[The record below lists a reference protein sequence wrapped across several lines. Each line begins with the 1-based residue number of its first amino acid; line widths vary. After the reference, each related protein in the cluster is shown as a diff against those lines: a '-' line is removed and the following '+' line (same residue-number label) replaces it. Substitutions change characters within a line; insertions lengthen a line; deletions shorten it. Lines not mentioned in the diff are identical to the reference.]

1 MAEPSNDT
9 LNTLDT
15 LPRLLRSNAAKYGE
29 SKVAL
34 REKEF
39 GVWQPYTWKDYLE
52 HVKYFSLGLVSLGLT
67 KGDTISII
75 GDNRPEW
82 LFAELAAQSA
92 RAIGI
97 GIYQDAI
104 LKEVSYIINLAESK
118 FIVAE
123 DQEQVDKIL
132 DMGDE
137 LTTVKFIVYTDPRGM
152 RKYDDSRLVYFPE
165 VEARGKEFEQAH
177 PGAYDRLVDA
187 TEAEDPTHICI
198 TSGTTGN
205 PKLAVLSH
213 RNMLSMAANLGKVDP
228 KRETD
233 EFVSFL
239 PLPWVGEQMMSVAS
253 GLLFGFT
260 VNFPEEPETAT
271 ENIREIGPH
280 ILFSPPRVWENLA
293 ATVQVKI
300 LDASPLKRFLYNKC
314 LPIGYEWAD
323 LKFQKKTPTLAQKI
337 RYSLAYLLVFRSLK
351 DRIGF
356 THIRSAS
363 TGGAALGPDTFR
375 FFHALGVNLKQ
386 IYGQTE
392 IFGISCIHRDG
403 DVNFDSVGKPI
414 PETEIRIDNPDPK
427 GVGEVVSR
435 SPALFQGYYKA
446 EAATQESI
454 VDGWLRSGD
463 AGYFDENGHLV
474 IIDRMKDIMTLRSGE
489 RFSPQ
494 FIENKLKFS
503 PYIKEAVCI
512 GQGRDLVI
520 SLICIDFGI
529 VGKWAEDHRIGYTTY
544 TDLAS
549 KPEVYDFLEKEV
561 RKVNSTLTGSQRIRK
576 FALLYKELDAD
587 DDELTRTRKVR
598 RGFVDQKYA
607 DIIQGIYQGQPQIR
621 IDAVIKYQDG
631 KTSQLKTTIQVR
643 DLGDPGEV
651 RPAVA

>member
-1 MAEPSNDT
+1 MAEPSNSVPGA
-9 LNTLDT
+9 LDT
-15 LPRLLRSNAAKYGE
+15 LPRLLRANALKYGDG
-29 SKVAL
+29 KVAL

-39 GVWQPYTWKDYLE
+39 GVWQPYTWKDYFE
-52 HVKYFSLGLVSLGLT
+52 RVRYFCLGLVSLGLT
-67 KGDTISII
+67 KGDTVSII

-82 LFAELAAQSA
+82 LFTELAAQSA
-92 RAIGI
+92 GAIGI

-123 DQEQVDKIL
+123 DQEQVDKVL

-137 LTTVKFIVYTDPRGM
+137 LTTVKHIVYTDPRGM
-152 RKYDDSRLVYFPE
+152 RKYDDPRLVYFPD
-165 VEARGKEFEQAH
+165 VEARGKEYEQAH

-187 TEAEDPTHICI
+187 TQAEDPTHICI

-213 RNMLSMAANLGKVDP
+213 RNMISMAANLGKVDP

-271 ENIREIGPH
+271 ENIREIGPNV
-280 ILFSPPRVWENLA
+280 LFSPPRVWENLA
-293 ATVQVKI
+293 ATVQVRI
-300 LDASPLKRFLYNKC
+300 LDASPLKRFLYGKC

-323 LKFQKKTPTLAQKI
+323 LKFQKKTPTLAQKV
-337 RYSLAYLLVFRSLK
+337 RYTLAYLLVFRALK

-356 THIRSAS
+356 TRIRSAS

-435 SPALFQGYYKA
+435 SRALFLGYYKA
-446 EAATQESI
+446 EAATRETI

-463 AGYFDENGHLV
+463 AGYFDQNGHLV

-512 GQGRDLVI
+512 GQGRDFVI
-520 SLICIDFGI
+520 SLLCIDFGI
-529 VGKWAEDHRIGYTTY
+529 VGKWAEEHRIGYTTY

-561 RKVNSTLTGSQRIRK
+561 RKVNATLVGSQRIRK

-607 DIIQGIYQGQPQIR
+607 GIIEGVYQGLAQIK

-631 KTSQLKTTIQVR
+631 KTSQLKTTVQVR
-643 DLGDPGEV
+643 DLGGQEEV

>member
-1 MAEPSNDT
+1 MTDAPMN
-9 LNTLDT
+9 DT
-15 LPRLLRSNAAKYGE
+15 LPRLLRSNAAKYGAG
-29 SKVAL
+29 KVAL

-39 GVWQPYTWKDYLE
+39 GIWQPYTWQDYFE
-52 HVKYFSLGLVSLGLT
+52 HVRDFTLGLVVLGLV

-82 LFAELAAQSA
+82 LFAELSAQSA
-92 RAIGI
+92 GAIGI

-123 DQEQVDKIL
+123 DQEQVDKVL

-137 LTTVKFIVYTDPRGM
+137 LTTVKHIVYTDPRGM
-152 RKYDDSRLVYFPE
+152 RKYDDARLISFTE
-165 VEARGKEFEQAH
+165 VEALGKEHEKAH
-177 PGAYDRLVDA
+177 PGAYDALVNA
-187 TEAEDPTHICI
+187 TQAEDPAHICI
-198 TSGTTGN
+198 TSGTTGH

-213 RNMLSMAANLGKVDP
+213 RNMLSMATNLGKVDP
-228 KRETD
+228 KLETD

-253 GLLFGFT
+253 GMLFGFT
-260 VNFPEEPETAT
+260 VNFPEGPETTT
-271 ENIREIGPH
+271 ENIREIGPNL
-280 ILFSPPRVWENLA
+280 LFSPPRVWENLA

-300 LDASPLKRFLYNKC
+300 LDASPLKRFLYHWC

-323 LKFQKKTPTLAQKI
+323 LKFQKKTPTLLQKL
-337 RYSLAYLLVFRSLK
+337 RYGLAYVLVFRALK

-356 THIRSAS
+356 SRIRSAS

-403 DVNFDSVGKPI
+403 DINFDSVGIPI
-414 PETEIRIDNPDPK
+414 PETEIRIDNPDPQ
-427 GVGEVVSR
+427 GVGEVISR
-435 SPALFQGYYKA
+435 SAALFQGYYKA
-446 EAATQESI
+446 EAATAETI

-463 AGYFDENGHLV
+463 AGYFDPNGHLV
-474 IIDRMKDIMTLRSGE
+474 IIDRMKDIMTLQSSE

-503 PYIKEAVCI
+503 PYAKEAVCI
-512 GQGRDLVI
+512 GQGREFVI
-520 SLICIDFGI
+520 ALLCVDFSI

-544 TDLAS
+544 TDLAA
-549 KPEVYDFLEKEV
+549 KPEIYDLLEKEV
-561 RKVNSTLTGSQRIRK
+561 KKVNDTLVESQRIRK

-607 DIIQGIYQGQPQIR
+607 DIIEGIYAGESQIPV
-621 IDAVIKYQDG
+621 DAVIKYQDG
-631 KTSQLKTTIQVR
+631 KTSQLKTTIIVR
-643 DLGDPGEV
+643 DLIHPDGST
-651 RPAVA
+651 PAAS

>member
-1 MAEPSNDT
+1 MAE
-9 LNTLDT
+9 LDT
-15 LPRLLRSNAAKYGE
+15 LPRLLRANALKYGE
-29 SKVAL
+29 DKVAL

-39 GVWQPYTWKDYLE
+39 GIWQPYSWATYHRRVKD
-52 HVKYFSLGLVSLGLT
+52 FCLGLVSLGLV

-82 LFAELAAQSA
+82 LFSELAAQSA
-92 RAIGI
+92 GAIGI

-118 FIVAE
+118 VIVAE

-137 LTTVKFIVYTDPRGM
+137 LTTVKVIVYTDPRGM
-152 RKYDDSRLVYFPE
+152 RKYDDSRLIYFPD
-165 VEARGKEFEQAH
+165 VEALGRKYEEAN
-177 PGAYDRLVDA
+177 PGAFDRLVDA
-187 TEAEDPTHICI
+187 THPEDPTHICI

-213 RNMLSMAANLGKVDP
+213 RNMISMARNLGKVDP
-228 KRETD
+228 KFEND

-271 ENIREIGPH
+271 ENIREIGPNV
-280 ILFSPPRVWENLA
+280 LFSPPRVWENLA

-323 LKFQKKTPTLAQKI
+323 LKFQKKAPTLAQKL
-337 RYSLAYLLVFRSLK
+337 RYWIAYTVVFRSLK

-356 THIRSAS
+356 SEIRSAS

-392 IFGISCIHRDG
+392 IFGISSIHRDG
-403 DVNFDSVGKPI
+403 DVNFDSVGMPI
-414 PETEIRIDNPDPK
+414 PETDIRIENPDPQ

-435 SPALFQGYYKA
+435 SQALFQGYYKN
-446 EAATQESI
+446 EAATKETI
-454 VDGWLRSGD
+454 VDGWLHSGD
-463 AGYFDENGHLV
+463 AGFFDKNGHLV

-512 GQGRDLVI
+512 GQGRDFVLG
-520 SLICIDFGI
+520 LICIDYGI
-529 VGKWAEDHRIGYTTY
+529 VGKWAEDRRIGYTTY

-561 RKVNSTLTGSQRIRK
+561 QKVNATLAEVQRIRK

-607 DIIQGIYQGQPQIR
+607 DIIEGIYRGDSQIK

-631 KTSQLKTTIQVR
+631 KTSQLKTTVQVR
-643 DLGDPGEV
+643 ELSTGGGS
-651 RPAVA
+651 RPPAA

>member
-1 MAEPSNDT
+1 MPAP
-9 LNTLDT
+9 LNDT
-15 LPRLLRSNAAKYGE
+15 LPRLLRSNAAKYGAA
-29 SKVAL
+29 KVAL
-34 REKEF
+34 REKQF
-39 GVWQPYTWKDYLE
+39 GVWQPHTWQDYHE
-52 HVKYFSLGLVSLGLT
+52 HVRCFTLGLVSLGLA

-82 LFAELAAQSA
+82 LFAELAAQSVG
-92 RAIGI
+92 AIGI

-137 LTTVKFIVYTDPRGM
+137 LTTVKHIVYTDPRGM
-152 RKYDDSRLVYFPE
+152 RKYDDPRLVYFPD
-165 VEARGKEFEQAH
+165 VEALGREHELAH
-177 PGAYDRLVDA
+177 PGAYDALVDA
-187 TEAEDPTHICI
+187 TGAEDPAHICI
-198 TSGTTGN
+198 TSGTTGH

-213 RNMLSMAANLGKVDP
+213 RNMLSMAANLGQVDP
-228 KRETD
+228 KRDTD

-280 ILFSPPRVWENLA
+280 LLFSPPRVWENLA

-300 LDASPLKRFLYNKC
+300 LDASRLKRVLYHWC

-323 LKFQKKTPTLAQKI
+323 LKFQKKAPTFFQKV
-337 RYSLAYLLVFRSLK
+337 RYGLAYLLVFRALK

-356 THIRSAS
+356 SHIRSAS

-403 DVNFDSVGKPI
+403 DINFDSVGKPI
-414 PETEIRIDNPDPK
+414 PETEIRIDNPDPQ

-446 EAATQESI
+446 EEATKETI

-463 AGYFDENGHLV
+463 AGYFDPNGHLV
-474 IIDRMKDIMTLRSGE
+474 IIDRMKDIMTLCSGE

-503 PYIKEAVCI
+503 PYAKEAVCI
-512 GQGRDLVI
+512 GQGRDFVI
-520 SLICIDFGI
+520 SLICLDYGI

-549 KPEVYDFLEKEV
+549 KPEVCDLFEREV
-561 RKVNSTLTGSQRIRK
+561 RKVNATLVGSQRIRK

-598 RGFVDQKYA
+598 RGFVDQKFA
-607 DIIQGIYQGQPQIR
+607 DIIEGIYEGKDRIP

-631 KTSQLKTTIQVR
+631 KTSQLKTTIHVR
-643 DLGDPGEV
+643 DLGAPDEA
-651 RPAVA
+651 RPALP

>member
-1 MAEPSNDT
+1 MVDLPQ
-9 LNTLDT
+9 DT
-15 LPRLLRSNAAKYGE
+15 LPKLLRHNAKKYGDG
-29 SKVAL
+29 KIAL

-39 GVWQPYTWKDYLE
+39 GIWQPFTWKDYYE
-52 HVKYFSLGLVSLGLT
+52 HVRYFCLGLVSMGLQ

-82 LFAELAAQSA
+82 VYAELAAQCA
-92 RAIGI
+92 GAMGI

-104 LKEVSYIINLAESK
+104 LKEVSYIINHAASK

-123 DQEQVDKIL
+123 DQEQVDKVL

-137 LTTVKFIVYTDPRGM
+137 LTTVSHIIYTDSRGM
-152 RKYDDSRLVYFPE
+152 RKYDDPRLIFFPE
-165 VEARGKEFEQAH
+165 VEERGREYEKENPHLFDQM
-177 PGAYDRLVDA
+177 VDA
-187 TEAEDPTHICI
+187 TRPDDPAQICT

-213 RNMLSMAANLGKVDP
+213 RNLLSMAANLGQVDP
-228 KRETD
+228 KHESD

-239 PLPWVGEQMMSVAS
+239 PLPWIGEQMMSVSSA
-253 GLLFGFT
+253 LLFGFT

-280 ILFSPPRVWENLA
+280 VIFSPPRVWENLA

-300 LDASPLKRFLYNKC
+300 LDASPLKKLLYNKC

-323 LKFQKKTPTLAQKI
+323 LKFQKREPTAAQKL
-337 RYSLAYLLVFRSLK
+337 RYGLAYLLVFRALK
-351 DRIGF
+351 DRLGF
-356 THIRSAS
+356 TRIRSAS

-392 IFGISCIHRDG
+392 ISGISCIHRDG

-414 PETEIRIDNPDPK
+414 PETEVRIKDPDPQ
-427 GVGEVVSR
+427 GVGEVISR
-435 SPALFQGYYKA
+435 SPALFLGYYKNE
-446 EAATQESI
+446 EATRETI
-454 VDGWLRSGD
+454 VDGWLHSGD
-463 AGYFDENGHLV
+463 AGYFTDDGHLV
-474 IIDRMKDIMTLRSGE
+474 IIDRMKDIMTLESGE
-489 RFSPQ
+489 RFSPM

-512 GQGRDLVI
+512 GNGRPYI
-520 SLICIDFGI
+520 IAMICIDYGI
-529 VGKWAEDHRIGYTTY
+529 VGKWAEDRRINYTTY

-549 KPEVYDFLEKEV
+549 KPEVYDFIEQEV
-561 RKVNSTLTGSQRIRK
+561 RKVNETLTESQRINK
-576 FALLYKELDAD
+576 FLLLYKELDAD

-598 RGFVDQKYA
+598 RGFIDQKYA
-607 DIIQGIYQGQPQIR
+607 DIIEGVYGGKDEIH
-621 IDAVIKYQDG
+621 IDTVIKYQDG
-631 KTSQLKTTIQVR
+631 KTSQLKTTLRVR
-643 DLGDPGEV
+643 TLTG
-651 RPAVA
+651 A

>member
-1 MAEPSNDT
+1 MAGHSH
-9 LNTLDT
+9 DT
-15 LPRLLRSNAAKYGE
+15 LPKLLRRNAQTFGGD
-29 SKVAL
+29 KVAL

-39 GVWQPYTWKDYLE
+39 GVWQPYSWKDYYE
-52 HVKYFSLGLVSLGLT
+52 HVKYFTLGLVSLGLA

-92 RAIGI
+92 GAIAI

-123 DQEQVDKIL
+123 DQEQVDKVL

-137 LTTVKFIVYTDPRGM
+137 LTTVKRIVYTDPRGM
-152 RKYDDSRLVYFPE
+152 RKYEDGRLVYFPE
-165 VEARGKEFEQAH
+165 VEALGRAYEEAH
-177 PGAYDRLVDA
+177 PGAYEALVDA
-187 TEAEDPTHICI
+187 TGAEDPAHICI
-198 TSGTTGN
+198 TSGTTGH
-205 PKLAVLSH
+205 PKLALLSH
-213 RNMLSMAANLGKVDP
+213 RNMISMATNLGQVDP
-228 KRETD
+228 KRESD

-253 GLLFGFT
+253 GILFGFT

-280 ILFSPPRVWENLA
+280 LLFSPPRVWENLA

-300 LDASPLKRFLYNKC
+300 MDASWLKRFLYHRC
-314 LPIGYEWAD
+314 LPVGYEWAD
-323 LKFQKKTPTLAQKI
+323 LKFQKKTPTLLQRL
-337 RYSLAYLLVFRSLK
+337 RYGLAYLLVFRSLK

-403 DVNFDSVGKPI
+403 DINFDSVGKPI
-414 PETEIRIDNPDPK
+414 PETEIRIDRPDPQ

-435 SPALFQGYYKA
+435 SPALFQGYYRN
-446 EAATQESI
+446 EAATSETI
-454 VDGWLRSGD
+454 VDGWLHSGD
-463 AGYFDENGHLV
+463 AGYFNQDQHLV

-503 PYIKEAVCI
+503 PFVKEAVCI
-512 GQGRDLVI
+512 GQGRDFI
-520 SLICIDFGI
+520 IALICIDFGI
-529 VGKWAEDHRIGYTTY
+529 VGKWAEDQRIGYTTY

-549 KPEVYDFLEKEV
+549 KPQVYDLVEKEV
-561 RKVNSTLTGSQRIRK
+561 LKVNDTLAGSQRIRK

-598 RGFVDQKYA
+598 RGFVDQKFA
-607 DIIQGIYQGQPQIR
+607 DILEGIYEGKPQIP

-631 KTSQLKTTIQVR
+631 KTSQLKTTIHVR
-643 DLGDPGEV
+643 DLGAPGEA

>member
-1 MAEPSNDT
+1 MTDAPMN
-9 LNTLDT
+9 DT
-15 LPRLLRSNAAKYGE
+15 LPRLLRSNAAKYGAG
-29 SKVAL
+29 KVAL

-39 GVWQPYTWKDYLE
+39 GIWQPYTWQDYFE
-52 HVKYFSLGLVSLGLT
+52 HVRDFTLGLVVLGLV

-82 LFAELAAQSA
+82 LFAELSAQSA
-92 RAIGI
+92 GAIGI

-123 DQEQVDKIL
+123 DQEQVDKVL

-137 LTTVKFIVYTDPRGM
+137 LTTVKHIVYTDPRGM
-152 RKYDDSRLVYFPE
+152 RKYDDARLISFLE
-165 VEARGKEFEQAH
+165 VEALGKAHEKAH
-177 PGAYDRLVDA
+177 PGAYDALVNA
-187 TEAEDPTHICI
+187 TQAEDPAHICI
-198 TSGTTGN
+198 TSGTTGH

-213 RNMLSMAANLGKVDP
+213 RNMLSMATNLGKVDP
-228 KRETD
+228 KLETD

-253 GLLFGFT
+253 GMLFGFT
-260 VNFPEEPETAT
+260 VNFPEGPETTT
-271 ENIREIGPH
+271 ENIREIGPNL
-280 ILFSPPRVWENLA
+280 LFSPPRVWENLA

-300 LDASPLKRFLYNKC
+300 LDASPLKRFLYHWC

-323 LKFQKKTPTLAQKI
+323 LKFQKKTPTLVQKL
-337 RYSLAYLLVFRSLK
+337 RYGLAYLLVFRALK

-403 DVNFDSVGKPI
+403 DINFDSVGIPI
-414 PETEIRIDNPDPK
+414 PETEIRIDNPDPQ
-427 GVGEVVSR
+427 GVGEVISR
-435 SPALFQGYYKA
+435 SAALFQGYYKA
-446 EAATQESI
+446 EAATAETI

-463 AGYFDENGHLV
+463 AGYFDPNGHLV
-474 IIDRMKDIMTLRSGE
+474 IIDRMKDIMTLQSSE

-503 PYIKEAVCI
+503 PYAKEAVCI
-512 GQGRDLVI
+512 GQGREFVI
-520 SLICIDFGI
+520 ALLCVDFSI

-544 TDLAS
+544 TDLAA
-549 KPEVYDFLEKEV
+549 KPEIYDLLEKEV
-561 RKVNSTLTGSQRIRK
+561 KKVNDTLVESQRIRK

-607 DIIQGIYQGQPQIR
+607 DIIEGIYAGKSQIPV
-621 IDAVIKYQDG
+621 DAVIKYQDG
-631 KTSQLKTTIQVR
+631 KTSQLKTTIIVR
-643 DLGDPGEV
+643 DLIHPDGST
-651 RPAVA
+651 PAAS

>member
-1 MAEPSNDT
+1 MTDAPVN
-9 LNTLDT
+9 DT
-15 LPRLLRSNAAKYGE
+15 LPRLLRSNAAKYGAG
-29 SKVAL
+29 KVAL

-39 GVWQPYTWKDYLE
+39 GIWQPYSWQDYFE
-52 HVKYFSLGLVSLGLT
+52 HVRDFTLGLVVLGLV

-82 LFAELAAQSA
+82 LFAELSAQSA
-92 RAIGI
+92 GAIGI

-123 DQEQVDKIL
+123 DQEQVDKVL

-137 LTTVKFIVYTDPRGM
+137 LTTVKHIVYTDSRGM
-152 RKYDDSRLVYFPE
+152 RKYDDARLISFTE
-165 VEARGKEFEQAH
+165 VEALGKEHEKAH
-177 PGAYDRLVDA
+177 PGAYDALVNA
-187 TEAEDPTHICI
+187 TQAEDPAHICI
-198 TSGTTGN
+198 TSGTTGH

-213 RNMLSMAANLGKVDP
+213 RNMLSMATNLGKVDP
-228 KRETD
+228 KLETD

-253 GLLFGFT
+253 GMLFGFT
-260 VNFPEEPETAT
+260 VNFPEGPETTT
-271 ENIREIGPH
+271 ENIREIGPNL
-280 ILFSPPRVWENLA
+280 LFSPPRVWENLA

-300 LDASPLKRFLYNKC
+300 LDASPLKRFLYHWC

-323 LKFQKKTPTLAQKI
+323 LKFQKKTPTLLQKL
-337 RYSLAYLLVFRSLK
+337 RYGLAYVLVFRALK

-356 THIRSAS
+356 SRIRSAS

-403 DVNFDSVGKPI
+403 DINFDSVGIPI
-414 PETEIRIDNPDPK
+414 PETEIRIDNPDPQ
-427 GVGEVVSR
+427 GVGEVISR
-435 SPALFQGYYKA
+435 SAALFQGYYKA
-446 EAATQESI
+446 EAATAETI

-463 AGYFDENGHLV
+463 AGYFDPNGHLV
-474 IIDRMKDIMTLRSGE
+474 IIDRMKDIMTLQSSE

-503 PYIKEAVCI
+503 PYAKEAVCI
-512 GQGRDLVI
+512 GQGREFVI
-520 SLICIDFGI
+520 ALLCVDFSI

-544 TDLAS
+544 TDLAA
-549 KPEVYDFLEKEV
+549 KPEIYDLLEKEV
-561 RKVNSTLTGSQRIRK
+561 KKVNDTLVESQRIRK

-607 DIIQGIYQGQPQIR
+607 DIIEGIYAGKAQIPV
-621 IDAVIKYQDG
+621 DAVIKYQDG
-631 KTSQLKTTIQVR
+631 KTSQLKTTIIVR
-643 DLGDPGEV
+643 DLIHPDGST
-651 RPAVA
+651 PAAT

>member
-1 MAEPSNDT
+1 MTDAPMN
-9 LNTLDT
+9 DT
-15 LPRLLRSNAAKYGE
+15 LPRLLRSNAAKYGTG
-29 SKVAL
+29 KVAL

-39 GVWQPYTWKDYLE
+39 GIWQPYSWQDYFE
-52 HVKYFSLGLVSLGLT
+52 HVRDFTLGLVALGLV

-82 LFAELAAQSA
+82 LFAELSAQSA
-92 RAIGI
+92 GAIGI

-123 DQEQVDKIL
+123 DQEQVDKVL

-137 LTTVKFIVYTDPRGM
+137 LTTVKHIVYTDPRGM
-152 RKYDDSRLVYFPE
+152 RKYDDARLISFQE
-165 VEARGKEFEQAH
+165 VEALGKEHEQAH
-177 PGAYDRLVDA
+177 PGAYDALVNA
-187 TEAEDPTHICI
+187 TQAEDPAHICI
-198 TSGTTGN
+198 TSGTTGH

-213 RNMLSMAANLGKVDP
+213 RNMLSMATNLGKVDP
-228 KRETD
+228 KLETD

-253 GLLFGFT
+253 GMLFGFT
-260 VNFPEEPETAT
+260 VNFPEGPETTT
-271 ENIREIGPH
+271 ENIREIGPNL
-280 ILFSPPRVWENLA
+280 LFSPPRVWENLA

-300 LDASPLKRFLYNKC
+300 LDASPLKRFLYHWC

-323 LKFQKKTPTLAQKI
+323 LKFQKKTPTLLQKL
-337 RYSLAYLLVFRSLK
+337 RYGLAYVLIFRALK

-356 THIRSAS
+356 SRIRSAS
-363 TGGAALGPDTFR
+363 TGGAAVGPDTFR

-392 IFGISCIHRDG
+392 IFGISSIHRDG
-403 DVNFDSVGKPI
+403 DINFDSVGIPI
-414 PETEIRIDNPDPK
+414 PETEIRIDNPDPQ
-427 GVGEVVSR
+427 GVGEVISR
-435 SPALFQGYYKA
+435 SAALFQGYYKA
-446 EAATQESI
+446 EAATAETI

-463 AGYFDENGHLV
+463 AGYFDPNGHLV
-474 IIDRMKDIMTLRSGE
+474 IIDRMKDIMTLQSSE

-503 PYIKEAVCI
+503 PYAKEAVCI
-512 GQGRDLVI
+512 GQGREFVI
-520 SLICIDFGI
+520 ALLCVDFSI

-544 TDLAS
+544 TDLSA
-549 KPEVYDFLEKEV
+549 KAEIYDLLEKEV
-561 RKVNSTLTGSQRIRK
+561 RKVNDTLVESQRIRK

-607 DIIQGIYQGQPQIR
+607 DIIEGIYAGKAQIPV
-621 IDAVIKYQDG
+621 DAVIKYQDG
-631 KTSQLKTTIQVR
+631 KTSQLKTTILVR
-643 DLGDPGEV
+643 DLIHPDGST
-651 RPAVA
+651 PAAT